1 MKVEPGSKWVC
12 NQCEESVRIVVSV
25 ADSAVTYRKI
35 EDEKNELHEMN
46 QGLFVITHKK
56 KED

>member
-12 NQCEESVRIVVSV
+12 NQCEASVRIVVSV
-25 ADSAVTYRKI
+25 ADSVVTYRKI
-35 EDEKNELHEMN
+35 EDDKHKLHEMN
-46 QGLFVITHKK
+46 QGLFLITHNK